1 MSSERQKSW
10 PGGNLLS
17 KIEQQ
22 SKLHF
27 HTSHQQSGGESKAP
41 EICFGPFGKSASA
54 QISAPIGFREEDRR
68 FLPDDDERF
77 KMLLEMMTIMM
88 LEMWRLKNLK
98 CHVTRLTGS
107 LHHYNNFK
115 PLPGHFDHHRFI
127 EITTNTLFNL
137 HPSSDTKSKQ
147 PPA

>member
-41 EICFGPFGKSASA
+41 EICFGPCGKSASA

-68 FLPDDDERF
+68 FLPDDDERL
-77 KMLLEMMTIMM
+77 KMMLVVMTIMM
-88 LEMWRLKNLK
+88 LEM
-98 CHVTRLTGS
+98 VAT
-107 LHHYNNFK
+107 
-115 PLPGHFDHHRFI
+115 
-127 EITTNTLFNL
+127 
-137 HPSSDTKSKQ
+137 
-147 PPA
+147 

>member
-27 HTSHQQSGGESKAP
+27 HTSHQQSELKAKHLKFVLVPAVNQHLLKSLPPLDFMRKIGGS
-41 EICFGPFGKSASA
+41 C
-54 QISAPIGFREEDRR
+54 
-68 FLPDDDERF
+68 L
-77 KMLLEMMTIMM
+77 MMMRD
-88 LEMWRLKNLK
+88 LRWCLRWWQLWCLRWWRLKNLK
-98 CHVTRLTGS
+98 CHITRLTGS

>member
-27 HTSHQQSGGESKAP
+27 HTSHQQSGVESKAP

-54 QISAPIGFREEDRR
+54 QISAPIGFHEEDRR
-68 FLPDDDERF
+68 FLPDDDERL
-77 KMLLEMMTIMM
+77 KMMLVVMTIMM
-88 LEMWRLKNLK
+88 LEM
-98 CHVTRLTGS
+98 VAT
-107 LHHYNNFK
+107 
-115 PLPGHFDHHRFI
+115 
-127 EITTNTLFNL
+127 
-137 HPSSDTKSKQ
+137 
-147 PPA
+147 